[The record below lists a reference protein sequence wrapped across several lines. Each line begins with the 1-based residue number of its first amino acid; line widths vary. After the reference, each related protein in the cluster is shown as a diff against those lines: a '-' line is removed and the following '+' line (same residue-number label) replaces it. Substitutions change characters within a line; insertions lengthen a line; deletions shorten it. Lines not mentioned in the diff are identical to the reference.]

1 MQTLHGPIRALVGA
15 ALLAVGCDASPVTC
29 GPGTHLEGRVC
40 VSDFNGD
47 AGPLA
52 DAAMPPDAWAG
63 DAAPELREGDP
74 CPTDAEGHNLLPA
87 GCAGT
92 FLRFCN
98 GNRVHTIDC
107 AELGDTCVE
116 GTLPRCQG
124 GVYGACDLA
133 TMPRACADRT
143 HVLVCATGWPYEPNF
158 FYSSDCT
165 SFGAD
170 WTCIEAAGEFGC
182 APPP

>member
-1 MQTLHGPIRALVGA
+1 
-15 ALLAVGCDASPVTC
+15 
-29 GPGTHLEGRVC
+29 
-40 VSDFNGD
+40 
-47 AGPLA
+47 
-52 DAAMPPDAWAG
+52 MPPDAWAG